1 MDNYMAPEGRLILG
15 PWNDRGLEEA
25 VSSLG
30 FHPTGY
36 CEKTLAGEPRRVK
49 RIVWIDKQ
57 G

>member
-1 MDNYMAPEGRLILG
+1 MDNYVAPGGRLILG

-49 RIVWIDKQ
+49 RIL
-57 G
+57 